1 VLGEDGR
8 QQEGLALVREALEVA
23 RAIDDPVL
31 IFETTV
37 AVAAREAYSG
47 DLQSGIDKFD
57 ALRAG
62 GHAPSWQLEMWLGE
76 VHTDILLLHSR
87 PLTEVEEAGH
97 ACVDLS
103 RTPGLAGSGVMT
115 KVNIAEA
122 MVRAGEV
129 SRAASLL
136 PPPEEAGTTLSNFL
150 LITWSRIELCRGRLD
165 NALRDIAELDAVVM
179 SLPQLRAWRAEA
191 ASQVELWSDKSGLAW
206 RRLRPALE
214 ELLTTNETDSL
225 GPVFALAARAAA
237 DCTINDLDRD
247 AFVRLQDL
255 RARATSDPFAGV
267 RGDTRGWRNSWD
279 AELARL
285 SGDEALDV
293 WVLAAAEW
301 DRITRPHEAAYCRWR
316 GAQAA
321 LRDGQGTLA
330 DRLLRRAASDAREHV
345 PLHRAIRAIAG
356 AR

>member
-1 VLGEDGR
+1 MVDLHVHFPMHLLEGVESPRDVIAQMTR
-8 QQEGLALVREALEVA
+8 VRAQEHG
-23 RAIDDPVL
+23 
-31 IFETTV
+31 
-37 AVAAREAYSG
+37 
-47 DLQSGIDKFD
+47 K
-57 ALRAG
+57 LRA
-62 GHAPSWQLEMWLGE
+62 A
-76 VHTDILLLHSR
+76 
-87 PLTEVEEAGH
+87 
-97 ACVDLS
+97 
-103 RTPGLAGSGVMT
+103 
-115 KVNIAEA
+115 
-122 MVRAGEV
+122 
-129 SRAASLL
+129 
-136 PPPEEAGTTLSNFL
+136 
-150 LITWSRIELCRGRLD
+150 
-165 NALRDIAELDAVVM
+165 
-179 SLPQLRAWRAEA
+179 
-191 ASQVELWSDKSGLAW
+191 
-206 RRLRPALE
+206 
-214 ELLTTNETDSL
+214 
-225 GPVFALAARAAA
+225 VFALAARAAA